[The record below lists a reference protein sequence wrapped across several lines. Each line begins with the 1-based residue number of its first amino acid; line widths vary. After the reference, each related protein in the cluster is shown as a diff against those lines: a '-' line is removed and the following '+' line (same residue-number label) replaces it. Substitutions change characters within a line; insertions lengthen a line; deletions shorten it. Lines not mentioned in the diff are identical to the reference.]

1 MPYND
6 KDLKKI
12 LPKSSPLEKDLK
24 GSLEY
29 LNSMTDGDGVNDKDK
44 PGFDSQAF
52 KHAIGMIESSG
63 GKFLDSKSS
72 SAAGKYHF
80 LWNLIKDNESLDGM
94 SKTEFM
100 ADDDMQE
107 KLMDQALSGKLEGY
121 PNYIKYATSLKE
133 RYGSDLETS
142 QIAALTHFL
151 GSGNVK
157 KYLSNPDEFKVK
169 GVNLSPEK
177 YMAKYNQYATEYR
190 NENPKKAALGPIDP
204 KEDLVEQTMQPIDN
218 TAVNSRNRM
227 DPRIEESIQ
236 ARPPAQEGTFRI
248 EDQGEPSGLT
258 FNNELREGGQAHV
271 SQASDL
277 VTQFEGGGTHEE
289 NPLGGI
295 PQGVGAN
302 GKLNLVE
309 EGETKWNGY
318 IFSNAY
324 DMEGNFTGKDGK
336 KSNVFEDG
344 GKLHPVDPP
353 APKVDPPT
361 EEASPRKSL
370 MSFLDTP
377 TAGPKEEEADR
388 FYIEKPNRPNPTR
401 TDRLP
406 VEKQRDKY
414 LKYDS
419 LALQNPTA
427 TGVDFQSLV
436 TSEASQEFLD
446 WNNDPITR
454 QRLMDQ
460 GNLTSNQVDD
470 MIIKGL
476 KAKKEVKLRGDDH
489 DNFPAGVVA
498 ESVSYNR
505 GNHPDTRHM
514 PKFVEGKGTVRT
526 YGLGD
531 DRVRYNVDSQDD
543 VSVGVHERTHA
554 STIDSAMS
562 KATTDIVGSSWKQD
576 KPQFSSIKEYM
587 IQPTETYSNFVEMRK
602 KLGMK
607 PGEQIDEKT
616 LIKKMKAIE
625 TDGYRDHFYNTYD
638 NDKVIKAL
646 NTLAY
651 QDQENSDNYTLS

>member
-1 MPYND
+1 MPYNEID
-6 KDLKKI
+6 KLK
-12 LPKSSPLEKDLK
+12 
-24 GSLEY
+24 
-29 LNSMTDGDGVNDKDK
+29 DKDK

-121 PNYIKYATSLKE
+121 PNYIKYATDLKQ
-133 RYGSDLETS
+133 RYGSELKTS

-157 KYLSNPDEFKVK
+157 KYLSNPAEFKVK
-169 GVNLSPEK
+169 GVNLSPAK
-177 YMAKYNQYATEYR
+177 YMEKYNQYATEYR
-190 NENPKKAALGPIDP
+190 NENPMLPADNKSVNP
-204 KEDLVEQTMQPIDN
+204 KDALVEKTIQAIDN
-218 TAVNSRNRM
+218 TAVSNR
-227 DPRIEESIQ
+227 DRLAPPIAPQIGNDINDQ
-236 ARPPAQEGTFRI
+236 ARPPTQESTFRI
-248 EDQGEPSGLT
+248 EGQGHPDGLT

-277 VTQFEGGGTHEE
+277 VTKFEGGGTHEE

-344 GKLHPVDPP
+344 GKLRPDNSIDPTNPPTPKKDPP
-353 APKVDPPT
+353 VKEISPKKD
-361 EEASPRKSL
+361 L
-370 MSFLDTP
+370 LSFLDMIP
-377 TAGPKEEEADR
+377 GEQGPKEEETDR

-419 LALQNPTA
+419 LALQSPSV
-427 TGVDFQSLV
+427 TGIDFQSLV
-436 TSEASQEFLD
+436 TSEASQEFLN

-460 GNLTSNQVDD
+460 GNLTSNQIDD

-489 DNFPAGVVA
+489 DNLSPGAVA

-505 GNHPDTRHM
+505 DRHPDTRHM

-531 DRVRYNVDSQDD
+531 DRVRFNVDSQDD
-543 VSVGVHERTHA
+543 VAVGMHERTHA

-562 KATTDIVGSSWKQD
+562 KATTDIVGSSYQQD
-576 KPQFSSIKEYM
+576 KPQFSRTKAYM
-587 IQPTETYSNFVEMRK
+587 IQPTETYSNFIEMRK

-616 LIKKMKAIE
+616 LIQKMKAIE
-625 TDGYRDHFYNTYD
+625 SNGDRDHFYNTYD

-651 QDQENSDNYTLS
+651 QSQENSDSYTLS